1 VLYNFFVFE
10 VLKGFKKKKSV
21 KCVLEYW
28 MQVYTEGLGTFL
40 SCKSI
45 IEEDTSLTQ
54 VDLDRVFVWLK

>member
-1 VLYNFFVFE
+1 
-10 VLKGFKKKKSV
+10 
-21 KCVLEYW
+21 